1 VSTDP
6 VPPQEEE
13 TAPGEPPPPPVARR
27 RLRRLSGPRV
37 SRGTMLVAVLTLLL
51 GVALVAQVRT
61 TQSEGLEDLRE
72 SDLIALLDDA
82 STRVDTLEE
91 ELASLESDRARLQGA
106 SGDAAA
112 QQAAED
118 RLDSYRVLA
127 GTVPVEGPGVTVVV
141 GDADRAVTPTMVLDL
156 IQELRDAGAEAI
168 QVGPVRVVA
177 SSWVGLSAENELTV
191 DGQPLTS
198 PYRIVAIGDGHT
210 LAGAL
215 AIPGGFNDSVRRVGG
230 TVEVVEGETLRID
243 ALHQPEEPR
252 YARPVP
258 SEDA

>member
-1 VSTDP
+1 MSDP
-6 VPPQEEE
+6 APRRTPPSP
-13 TAPGEPPPPPVARR
+13 APRDA
-27 RLRRLSGPRV
+27 LRRLKRISRPRL
-37 SRGTMLVAVLTLLL
+37 SRGSLIVAVLTLVL

-61 TQSEGLEDLRE
+61 TRTAGLEDLRE
-72 SDLIALLDDA
+72 TDLVALLDDA
-82 STRVDTLEE
+82 TTRVNELED
-91 ELASLESDRARLQGA
+91 ELARLEADRARLQGGA
-106 SGDAAA
+106 GDAAA
-112 QQAAED
+112 QEAARQ

-127 GTVPVEGPGVTVVV
+127 GTVPVEGPGVTIVV
-141 GDADRAVTPTMVLDL
+141 GDPERTVTPTMVLDL

-177 SSWVGLSAENELTV
+177 SSWVGLSADNELLV

-198 PYRIVAIGDGHT
+198 PYRVVAIGDGHT

-230 TVEVVEGETLRID
+230 TVDVVEGQTLRID
-243 ALHQPEEPR
+243 ALHQPDEPR

-258 SEDA
+258 SGDS

>member
-1 VSTDP
+1 MTEGT
-6 VPPQEEE
+6 PPRRSP
-13 TAPGEPPPPPVARR
+13 ASPPPRVALR
-27 RLRRLSGPRV
+27 RLRRLTRPRL
-37 SRGTMLVAVLTLLL
+37 SRGNLIVAGLTLLL

-61 TQSEGLEDLRE
+61 TQSEGLEELRE
-72 SDLIALLDDA
+72 TDLVALLDDA
-82 STRVDTLEE
+82 TTRVNELED
-91 ELASLESDRARLQGA
+91 ELARLESDRARLAGS

-112 QQAAED
+112 QEAAQQ

-127 GTVPVEGPGVTVVV
+127 GTVPVEGPGVTIVV
-141 GDADRAVTPTMVLDL
+141 GDADRTVTPTMVLDL
-156 IQELRDAGAEAI
+156 VQELRDAGAEAI

-177 SSWVGLSAENELTV
+177 SSWVGLSADNELTV

-198 PYRIVAIGDGHT
+198 PYRIVAIGDAHT

-230 TVEVVEGETLRID
+230 TVDVVEGQTLRID
-243 ALHQPEEPR
+243 ALHQPDEPR

-258 SEDA
+258 SGDS